1 MTAKT
6 RRLLTFLAKLLITAS
21 IFFWIF
27 NGIELPLLRE
37 RASQLT
43 LSAAF
48 MCIAA
53 MLVQSVVAAA
63 RLRLLTAHL
72 GTGVSFSVSWKF
84 TMIGLFFNQTLPSA
98 IGGDAMKVWLLARR
112 DAWSMRAS
120 VHCILID
127 RALGLLAL
135 LLVICLT
142 VPWIF
147 ATIHDSQATTAIS
160 LIVAIGIAGT
170 LIFLL
175 MPQLPPRIERTRLV
189 SELRQLRDA
198 LRSVFGNASVCSFA
212 GMYGVSMY
220 ILNTALV
227 WYVATDVDI
236 DVGFVECLVVVPLA
250 FLISFVP
257 VSIAG
262 WGLREGAMITGFA
275 YVGMPAADALFLSV
289 TLGISMTLVGLLG
302 GIVWLVTRAGT
313 PPAEIKKAET
323 G

>member
-1 MTAKT
+1 MI
-6 RRLLTFLAKLLITAS
+6 L
-21 IFFWIF
+21 
-27 NGIELPLLRE
+27 
-37 RASQLT
+37 
-43 LSAAF
+43 
-48 MCIAA
+48 
-53 MLVQSVVAAA
+53 QSVIAAA
-63 RLRLLTAHL
+63 RLLLLTAYL
-72 GTGVSFSVSWKF
+72 GSRIPFLASWKF
-84 TMIGLFFNQTLPSA
+84 TMIGLFFNQVLPST
-98 IGGDAMKVWLLARR
+98 IGGDAIKMWLLSRTET
-112 DAWSMRAS
+112 WSMRAS
-120 VHCILID
+120 VHCVLID

-135 LLVICLT
+135 LLVICFT

-147 ATIHDSQATTAIS
+147 ATIHDDQATTTIA

-175 MPQLPPRIERTRLV
+175 IPQLPPKIEQTRLV
-189 SELRQLRDA
+189 TELRQLRDA
-198 LRSVFGNASVCSFA
+198 LRSVFRNASVCSFA
-212 GMYGVSMY
+212 GIYGVSMY

-275 YVGMPAADALFLSV
+275 YIGMPTADALFLSV

-302 GIVWLVTRAGT
+302 GIVWLATRTGT